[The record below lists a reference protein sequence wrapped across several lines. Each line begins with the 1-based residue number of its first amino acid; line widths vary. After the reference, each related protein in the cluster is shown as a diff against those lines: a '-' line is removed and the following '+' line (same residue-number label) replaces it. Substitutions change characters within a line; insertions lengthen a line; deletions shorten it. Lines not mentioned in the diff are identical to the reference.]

1 MILSTFAIT
10 LGFVAATAA
19 SQASKPQTSEYK
31 TQPLHVR
38 NSFDFTVNAPQNVVA
53 PLFGAHRERAWAE
66 GWDPQFIYPQ
76 SAPIEDKP
84 GEVFTIQHGAHTSTW
99 VNTALDFE
107 NGHIQ
112 YTYVIPDAMAVL
124 IDIRLAASGASATH
138 VAVTYERTALSPAL
152 NDHVRQQ
159 GESDAKSGPH
169 WQKAIEDYL
178 KNRAATK

>member
-19 SQASKPQTSEYK
+19 SQAYKPHTAGA
-31 TQPLHVR
+31 TPQPLHVR
-38 NSFDFTVNAPQNVVA
+38 NGFEFTVNAPQSVVA
-53 PLFGAHRERAWAE
+53 PLFGAHRERLWAE

-76 SAPIEDKP
+76 PAPVEDKA
-84 GEVFTIQHGAHTSTW
+84 GEVFTIQHGSHTSTW
-99 VNTALDFE
+99 INTALDFE

-124 IDIRLAASGASATH
+124 IDIRLAASGPSATH

-159 GESDAKSGPH
+159 GEADAKSAPH

-178 KNRAATK
+178 KNKAAKP

>member
-19 SQASKPQTSEYK
+19 SQASKPQTAGA
-31 TQPLHVR
+31 TPQPLHVR
-38 NSFDFTVNAPQNVVA
+38 NRFEFTVTAPQSVVA
-53 PLFGAHRERAWAE
+53 PLFGAHRERLWAE

-76 SAPIEDKP
+76 PAPVEDKA
-84 GEVFTIQHGAHTSTW
+84 GEVFTIQHGSHTSTW
-99 VNTALDFE
+99 INTALDFE

-124 IDIRLAASGASATH
+124 IDIRLAASGPSATH

-159 GESDAKSGPH
+159 GETDAKSAPH

-178 KNRAATK
+178 KNKAAKP